1 MPGPQNMKIDMTGF
15 LDQEFSEKIRHIAIA
30 AVQYNSA
37 NKSITRQ
44 MENTKGRG
52 TVLRKD
58 RNT

>member
-37 NKSITRQ
+37 NKSITR
-44 MENTKGRG
+44 
-52 TVLRKD
+52 
-58 RNT
+58 